1 MGGGV
6 QKFFVVICCFL
17 GLNFTFVFA
26 NSLDTYIVS
35 LQSSLVFDDAQK
47 VTTKQIIQTY
57 CSALQE
63 HPSFAG
69 EDFVYASQQSAFVFL
84 LCSHVHTV
92 SFDEDLW
99 FSSQRFFQWTSS
111 ATNKWIFRV
120 SSFSG
125 MGISNPEC
133 STMTN
138 MNGCDLSKVLPPLFT
153 TLLNDYTNLKE
164 ASLYGVTDVSSD
176 KETIV
181 GLVNGFA
188 AQYFTPGTVVC
199 GDGSRYPKT
208 CRVMQNYLRSAVST
222 FANVKLFY
230 PWVLANWADDLVWS
244 CSLGRDDYALI
255 PCGLFADTR
264 DSLQWFTALLYNEQ
278 FYYRLFLNYYTL
290 VITAN
295 PQIVSSSPAEI
306 SRDLFKKKT
315 RLTTESIRSQKAI
328 SSSIRSLRDIY
339 AAFPLHIWFMMY
351 QEDIVSFG
359 KRLASLAEPLYTLYD
374 KLRNVQQP

>member
-1 MGGGV
+1 
-6 QKFFVVICCFL
+6 
-17 GLNFTFVFA
+17 
-26 NSLDTYIVS
+26 
-35 LQSSLVFDDAQK
+35 
-47 VTTKQIIQTY
+47 
-57 CSALQE
+57 
-63 HPSFAG
+63 
-69 EDFVYASQQSAFVFL
+69 
-84 LCSHVHTV
+84 
-92 SFDEDLW
+92 
-99 FSSQRFFQWTSS
+99 
-111 ATNKWIFRV
+111 
-120 SSFSG
+120 
-125 MGISNPEC
+125 
-133 STMTN
+133 
-138 MNGCDLSKVLPPLFT
+138 
-153 TLLNDYTNLKE
+153 
-164 ASLYGVTDVSSD
+164 
-176 KETIV
+176 
-181 GLVNGFA
+181 
-188 AQYFTPGTVVC
+188 
-199 GDGSRYPKT
+199 
-208 CRVMQNYLRSAVST
+208 MQNYLRSAVST